1 MEVSCCPE
9 VRLPLEVNRA
19 GFADRRGASI
29 GCWRPIK
36 WCDVAVC
43 LFILALKALALS
55 DMRKERGIDRQSA
68 DISKRLDGRLA
79 LKRSRQ
85 KDFRICQAFCL
96 DNGHAFTRMFEL
108 DETVG
113 EGDGLGQPK
122 QEAVASIPQLL
133 ANVRGHDKL
142 SD

>member
-1 MEVSCCPE
+1 MV
-9 VRLPLEVNRA
+9 L
-19 GFADRRGASI
+19 I
-29 GCWRPIK
+29 CWT
-36 WCDVAVC
+36 
-43 LFILALKALALS
+43 

-108 DETVG
+108 DETTG
-113 EGDGLGQPK
+113 EGDGLGQSK

-133 ANVRGHDKL
+133 ANVRQPFLTKREARRTL
-142 SD
+142 PTCQPVSL